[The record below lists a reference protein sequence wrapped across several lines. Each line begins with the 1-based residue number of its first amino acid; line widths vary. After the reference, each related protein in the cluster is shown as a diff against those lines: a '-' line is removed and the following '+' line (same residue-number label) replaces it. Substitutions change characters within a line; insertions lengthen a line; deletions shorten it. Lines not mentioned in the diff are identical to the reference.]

1 MKPLTKSEQYVLE
14 VIKANEGVQNEEAK
28 LIEAVWLSQ
37 GWQEDKSLYW
47 NLTRVMHSETV
58 SRCRRKLHEYG
69 LITYSDKA
77 FKNRYSAFKSEQ
89 ERHGSHYERTATI
102 VQPKPKYHLVTE
114 DGEQFMRTA

>member
-1 MKPLTKSEQYVLE
+1 MKELTKSEAYVLE

-37 GWQEDKSLYW
+37 GWQEGKSLYW

-69 LITYSDKA
+69 LIKYSDKA

-89 ERHGSHYERTATI
+89 ERHGSHYEQLATI
-102 VQPKPKYHLVTE
+102 VQPKPKYHLAVIGDE
-114 DGEQFMRTA
+114 EVMVLA